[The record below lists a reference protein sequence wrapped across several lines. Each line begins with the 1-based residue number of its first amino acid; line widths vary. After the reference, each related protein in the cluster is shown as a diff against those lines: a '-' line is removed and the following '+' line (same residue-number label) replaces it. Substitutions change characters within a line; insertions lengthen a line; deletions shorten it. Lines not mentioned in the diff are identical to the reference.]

1 MAKYFKIKD
10 NETLD
15 LFIVISDEQPENS
28 VLLTD
33 ENSNFI
39 KPKANSIVFT
49 EVVEDAAK
57 EEIAQINNQKIEEL
71 NQLQFQELSR
81 TDWAYIR
88 ERELGVEI
96 PIKIV
101 EERKAIRE
109 KFHNLKQQLK

>member
-15 LFIVISDEQPENS
+15 LFIVSSDEQPENS
-28 VLLTD
+28 VLVTA

-49 EVVEDAAK
+49 EVVEGITE
-57 EEIAQINNQKIEEL
+57 EEITEINNQKIEEL

-81 TDWAYIR
+81 TDWSYIR
-88 ERELGVEI
+88 ERELGIEV
-96 PIKIV
+96 PIEIV

-109 KFHNLKQQLK
+109 KFHNLKQ